1 MESTKNKFWEDTLV
15 GNAQYEV
22 LRSIDPTEMEPED
35 SILKI
40 VLSQMY
46 VHFQTVYEQECDNT
60 ASSYSLREQLAG
72 QLQEKFL
79 HCFHLADLLNDDKR
93 KSPPAN
99 AEDEMEFISETGGGV
114 NFRKVLCELFE
125 EYLFFITG
133 GENSYLVIPIDDAD
147 LNIGRVYSM
156 LEDIRK
162 YLQLPRIIILTATN
176 ITQLESIVEQHFL
189 EEYGTALKHPHSMVD
204 IAKCHHIA
212 ESYLEKILPGS
223 RRLYLPSLYDEV
235 KSLNSFRVEYIE
247 AGQSSGKT
255 RSSTCWRT
263 NTPRTGQSAPTGLV
277 RPEKKDGIIRRS
289 CFISF
294 TKRRVCCSCRWN
306 MSSIRSCRPICGN

>member
-1 MESTKNKFWEDTLV
+1 MNGKKKTIRIARGQEDRAIIECIYQENLFFQELYEQARNCTNEILRVNEQVERQWENKRSQTARTPCAASGKNLNPISYSAFRSKTKAEYYSCSHFCNLIAFCADRGQGKTSAMLSYATALSNIQMQGEEDWRARKNKFWEDTLV

-147 LNIGRVYSM
+147 LNIGRVYRCWKTS
-156 LEDIRK
+156 E
-162 YLQLPRIIILTATN
+162 N
-176 ITQLESIVEQHFL
+176 I
-189 EEYGTALKHPHSMVD
+189 
-204 IAKCHHIA
+204 
-212 ESYLEKILPGS
+212 
-223 RRLYLPSLYDEV
+223 
-235 KSLNSFRVEYIE
+235 
-247 AGQSSGKT
+247 
-255 RSSTCWRT
+255 
-263 NTPRTGQSAPTGLV
+263 
-277 RPEKKDGIIRRS
+277 
-289 CFISF
+289 
-294 TKRRVCCSCRWN
+294 CSCRV
-306 MSSIRSCRPICGN
+306 SLF